1 MWGLFLLVGLI
12 YGAVMTALS
21 SAPISGTGLPAGPA
35 RIGYVVIAVVG
46 MVPLLVVRPD
56 SALPFLAGAVFG
68 CASIMVVHLVDRR

>member
-1 MWGLFLLVGLI
+1 MWELFLLVGLI

-21 SAPISGTGLPAGPA
+21 SKPISGTVLPAGPA

-56 SALPFLAGAVFG
+56 SALPFLAGAMVG
-68 CASIMVVHLVDRR
+68 CASTLVVYLVNDR